1 MEGLFTDPNCTQN
14 LAWATWLAGLDALTL
29 GAAAA
34 EPGLPEAQNAQR
46 AEAGG
51 SFSCE
56 AAAALGLSPDPS
68 CFLGAATLLLAQV
81 AGSWRRG
88 RFVAALHTFALLHD
102 HFLTA
107 AHPGFFVHS
116 AWPDVRYWKDRLL
129 YQIRR
134 FRELVGR
141 SLHLGAAAFTED
153 SIPDDVERDA
163 RFGIQNSRRLAGL
176 ELAEVVA
183 YRFGLVQTRLQRGP
197 SS

>member
-1 MEGLFTDPNCTQN
+1 MLGQLEIRTESRFNPTLSSVKPV
-14 LAWATWLAGLDALTL
+14 LAL
-29 GAAAA
+29 
-34 EPGLPEAQNAQR
+34 Q
-46 AEAGG
+46 
-51 SFSCE
+51 
-56 AAAALGLSPDPS
+56 
-68 CFLGAATLLLAQV
+68 
-81 AGSWRRG
+81 
-88 RFVAALHTFALLHD
+88 
-102 HFLTA
+102 
-107 AHPGFFVHS
+107 
-116 AWPDVRYWKDRLL
+116 DVRYWKDRLL